1 MTMRRCT
8 CGYFTCLT
16 DGVPRLSPQAHVPPT
31 EVPERR
37 RSMKFGKHLK
47 TVAVEGWE
55 YLDYKQ
61 LKQLL
66 KRLQSMGV
74 GSKEAGEKQFM

>member
-1 MTMRRCT
+1 M
-8 CGYFTCLT
+8 G
-16 DGVPRLSPQAHVPPT
+16 
-31 EVPERR
+31 R

-66 KRLQSMGV
+66 KRLQSMG
-74 GSKEAGEKQFM
+74 EAGEKQFM

>member
-1 MTMRRCT
+1 M
-8 CGYFTCLT
+8 G
-16 DGVPRLSPQAHVPPT
+16 
-31 EVPERR
+31 R

-74 GSKEAGEKQFM
+74 GSKEAGEQQFM

>member
-1 MTMRRCT
+1 
-8 CGYFTCLT
+8 
-16 DGVPRLSPQAHVPPT
+16 
-31 EVPERR
+31 
-37 RSMKFGKHLK
+37 MKFGKHLK

-74 GSKEAGEKQFM
+74 GSKEAAEKQFMCVHRVQRWLGTAEEKD

>member
-1 MTMRRCT
+1 MVFRDYPPRHT
-8 CGYFTCLT
+8 C
-16 DGVPRLSPQAHVPPT
+16 
-31 EVPERR
+31 RR
-37 RSMKFGKHLK
+37 RRSRAPSSMKFGKHLK

>member
-1 MTMRRCT
+1 
-8 CGYFTCLT
+8 
-16 DGVPRLSPQAHVPPT
+16 
-31 EVPERR
+31 
-37 RSMKFGKHLK
+37 MKFGKHLK
-47 TVAVEGWE
+47 AVAVEGWE

-66 KRLQSMGV
+66 KRLQSTGV

>member
-8 CGYFTCLT
+8 SCGYFTHVMPRCSEIIPPGARAA
-16 DGVPRLSPQAHVPPT
+16 DGGPVG
-31 EVPERR
+31 R

-47 TVAVEGWE
+47 TVAVEGGE

-66 KRLQSMGV
+66 KRLQSMG
-74 GSKEAGEKQFM
+74 EAGEKQFM

>member
-1 MTMRRCT
+1 M
-8 CGYFTCLT
+8 G
-16 DGVPRLSPQAHVPPT
+16 
-31 EVPERR
+31 R
-37 RSMKFGKHLK
+37 RSEFGKHLK

>member
-1 MTMRRCT
+1 MFRDYPPGARAA
-8 CGYFTCLT
+8 
-16 DGVPRLSPQAHVPPT
+16 DGGPVG
-31 EVPERR
+31 R

-55 YLDYKQ
+55 YLDYKS

-66 KRLQSMGV
+66 K
-74 GSKEAGEKQFM
+74 SKEAGEQQFM

>member
-1 MTMRRCT
+1 M
-8 CGYFTCLT
+8 G
-16 DGVPRLSPQAHVPPT
+16 
-31 EVPERR
+31 R

-66 KRLQSMGV
+66 KRLQLQSMGV
-74 GSKEAGEKQFM
+74 GSKEAGEQQFM

>member
-1 MTMRRCT
+1 M
-8 CGYFTCLT
+8 
-16 DGVPRLSPQAHVPPT
+16 PPT
-31 EVPERR
+31 EVPEQAPATALPEPSSGACR

>member
-1 MTMRRCT
+1 MFRDYPPPGARAA
-8 CGYFTCLT
+8 
-16 DGVPRLSPQAHVPPT
+16 DGGPVG
-31 EVPERR
+31 R

>member
-1 MTMRRCT
+1 
-8 CGYFTCLT
+8 
-16 DGVPRLSPQAHVPPT
+16 
-31 EVPERR
+31 
-37 RSMKFGKHLK
+37 MKFGKHLK

-74 GSKEAGEKQFM
+74 GSKEAAEKQFVCVHRVQRWLGTADKD

>member
-1 MTMRRCT
+1 MFRDYPPGARAA
-8 CGYFTCLT
+8 
-16 DGVPRLSPQAHVPPT
+16 DGGPVG
-31 EVPERR
+31 R

-66 KRLQSMGV
+66 KRLQLQSMGV
-74 GSKEAGEKQFM
+74 GSKEAGEQQFM